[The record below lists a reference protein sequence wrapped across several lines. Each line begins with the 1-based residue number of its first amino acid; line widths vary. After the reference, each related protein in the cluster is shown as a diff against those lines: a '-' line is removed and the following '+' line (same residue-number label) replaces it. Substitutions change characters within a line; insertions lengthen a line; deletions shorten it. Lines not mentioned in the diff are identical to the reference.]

1 MLLVSQPFSHGT
13 TANVDYQ
20 NYFQEEV
27 QFGFRFLRLLPPE
40 QAFLLLLRVRH
51 LQVFKLKS
59 FQVFSY
65 FVDYQA
71 RFDIV
76 FDLFEVLAFTY
87 VQF

>member
-1 MLLVSQPFSHGT
+1 MLSVSQPFSHGT

-27 QFGFRFLRLLPPE
+27 PSGFRFLRLLPPE

-59 FQVFSY
+59 F
-65 FVDYQA
+65 
-71 RFDIV
+71 
-76 FDLFEVLAFTY
+76 
-87 VQF
+87 